1 MQVKIIRAGSQ
12 EPLGKRLTSLGIN
25 YYSSGKEWVFFMG
38 RLILGQESE
47 KPRAFWLRADESFQ
61 FNTVLHAK
69 SKYAKGVTVYDCSDF
84 RVELIKMRFIQT
96 GLS

>member
-1 MQVKIIRAGSQ
+1 MHLDRGVVEQPDPG
-12 EPLGKRLTSLGIN
+12 EPCA
-25 YYSSGKEWVFFMG
+25 GKEWVFSMC

-84 RVELIKMRFIQT
+84 RVKLIKMRFIQT
-96 GLS
+96 RLS

>member
-1 MQVKIIRAGSQ
+1 MC
-12 EPLGKRLTSLGIN
+12 
-25 YYSSGKEWVFFMG
+25 

-84 RVELIKMRFIQT
+84 RVKLIKMRFIQT
-96 GLS
+96 RLS

>member
-1 MQVKIIRAGSQ
+1 MS
-12 EPLGKRLTSLGIN
+12 
-25 YYSSGKEWVFFMG
+25 
-38 RLILGQESE
+38 RLILGQEFE

-84 RVELIKMRFIQT
+84 RIELIKMRFIQT
-96 GLS
+96 RLS

>member
-25 YYSSGKEWVFFMG
+25 YYSSGKEWVFSMC
-38 RLILGQESE
+38 RLMLGQESK

-69 SKYAKGVTVYDCSDF
+69 SNYAKGVTV
-84 RVELIKMRFIQT
+84 
-96 GLS
+96 

>member
-25 YYSSGKEWVFFMG
+25 YYSSGKEWVFPMC

-47 KPRAFWLRADESFQ
+47 KPRAFWLRADESF
-61 FNTVLHAK
+61 VLHAK
-69 SKYAKGVTVYDCSDF
+69 SNYAKGVTVYDCSDF
-84 RVELIKMRFIQT
+84 RVELIKMRCLQT
-96 GLS
+96 RLS

>member
-1 MQVKIIRAGSQ
+1 MKIIRAGSQ
-12 EPLGKRLTSLGIN
+12 EPLGKRQTSLGIN
-25 YYSSGKEWVFFMG
+25 YYASGKEWVFSMS
-38 RLILGQESE
+38 RLILGQEFE